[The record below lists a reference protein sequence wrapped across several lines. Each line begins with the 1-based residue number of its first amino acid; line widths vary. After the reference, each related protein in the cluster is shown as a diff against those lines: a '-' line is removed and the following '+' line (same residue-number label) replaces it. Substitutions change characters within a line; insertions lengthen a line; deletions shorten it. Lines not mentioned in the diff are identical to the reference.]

1 MAEFTRS
8 RLDKKAEDE
17 ITKKTIFLGLITVLV
32 LVLTVVFGLPLL
44 VRFSILLGDLKNKQD
59 SEIVEKVI
67 PPMMPRLILPFEATN
82 SARIDLRG
90 VAEKG
95 VSIELLKN
103 DVSVGKVETDEAG
116 EFVFK
121 DIFLEAGESI
131 FTAVAISKAGDSSE
145 ISKEL
150 TLAYDNEAPPL
161 TMTNPSETSVKV
173 ESDDF
178 DVVGVSEKGVSVT
191 INGRVAMVDDAGSFK
206 LKLQLAIGKN
216 EVEIIV
222 RDLAGNET
230 KKKIEITY
238 DI

>member
-90 VAEKG
+90 VAEKE

-178 DVVGVSEKGVSVT
+178 DVVGISEKGARVT
-191 INGRVAMVDDAGSFK
+191 VNGRLAMVDDVGSFK

>member
-150 TLAYDNEAPPL
+150 TLAYDNEVPPL
-161 TMTNPSETSVKV
+161 TMTNPSEASVKV

-191 INGRVAMVDDAGSFK
+191 VNGRVAMVDDSGSFK